1 MKPLV
6 AVFLSLVALTFGTA
20 LAGPS
25 AVFEAQEWVLENGE
39 IKTYSTSKTFSISGA
54 NQLSGLVRR
63 LSRGPSPAR
72 WVYRNKEVGWA
83 AVENPGYAFDMA
95 AVQRAYQGALE
106 EGAAQFTL
114 PVVYVEA
121 QQGTSYYRQLGI
133 RQMISEATTR
143 FWGSS
148 RERIHNIGVGA
159 ARLNGVMIAP
169 GQTFSFA
176 RAMGEVSERTGFKSA
191 FVIVGDKTEKGVGG
205 GMCQVST
212 TLFRS
217 AYFAGM
223 PIVDRAP
230 HSYQVAYYRP
240 TGLDATVYLPYRDF
254 KFKNDSPGYIMIQ
267 TAVWGSNL
275 TFRFFGTKDRS
286 TNWSNPY
293 IANRIPAPRTRY
305 IVDPTMRRQTFKQVD
320 FSADG
325 ARVTVNR
332 SVRYYNGLKRN
343 EVLTST
349 YRPWGAV
356 WLVGPG
362 TRLKSGRVLYTN
374 NDDAIGN
381 PYAQPATRTAQR

>member
-1 MKPLV
+1 MKPSV
-6 AVFLSLVALTFGTA
+6 AIFLSLAALAWGMA

-39 IKTYSTSKTFSISGA
+39 VKTYSTSKTYPIGGIS
-54 NQLSGLVRR
+54 QLNALVRR

-72 WVYRNKEVGWA
+72 WVFRNKEVGWA
-83 AVENPGYAFDMA
+83 AVEQPGYAFDLA
-95 AVQRAYQGALE
+95 QVQQAYQAAA
-106 EGAAQFTL
+106 EGGQTQFVLPVAYIEAAQG
-114 PVVYVEA
+114 VNYN
-121 QQGTSYYRQLGI
+121 RQLGI

-143 FWGSS
+143 FYGSS
-148 RERIHNIGVGA
+148 RERIHNIALGA

-176 RAMGEVSERTGFKSA
+176 RSMGEVSERTGFKPA
-191 FVIVGDKTEKGVGG
+191 FVIMGDKTEKGVGG

-212 TLFRS
+212 TIFRA

-240 TGLDATVYLPYRDF
+240 TGLDATVFLPYRDF
-254 KFKNDSPGYIMIQ
+254 KFKNDTPGYILVQ

-286 TNWSNPY
+286 VAWTNPS
-293 IANRIPAPRTRY
+293 IANRIAAPRTRF
-305 IVDPTMRRQTFKQVD
+305 IVDPTMGRQTFKQVD

-332 SVRYYNGLKRN
+332 SVKYYDGRKRN
-343 EVLTST
+343 EVLTSV
-349 YRPWGAV
+349 YKPWGAV

-381 PYAQPATRTAQR
+381 PYAQPVTRTAQR

>member
-1 MKPLV
+1 
-6 AVFLSLVALTFGTA
+6 
-20 LAGPS
+20 
-25 AVFEAQEWVLENGE
+25 
-39 IKTYSTSKTFSISGA
+39 
-54 NQLSGLVRR
+54 
-63 LSRGPSPAR
+63 
-72 WVYRNKEVGWA
+72 
-83 AVENPGYAFDMA
+83 
-95 AVQRAYQGALE
+95 
-106 EGAAQFTL
+106 
-114 PVVYVEA
+114 
-121 QQGTSYYRQLGI
+121 
-133 RQMISEATTR
+133 MISEATTR
-143 FWGSS
+143 FYGSS
-148 RERIHNIGVGA
+148 RERIHNIALGA

-176 RAMGEVSERTGFKSA
+176 RSMGEVSERTGFKPA
-191 FVIVGDKTEKGVGG
+191 FVIMGDKTEKGVGG

-212 TLFRS
+212 TIFRA

-240 TGLDATVYLPYRDF
+240 TGLDATVFLPYRDF
-254 KFKNDSPGYIMIQ
+254 KFKNDTPGYILVQ

-286 TNWSNPY
+286 VAWTNPS
-293 IANRIPAPRTRY
+293 ITNRIAAPRTRF
-305 IVDPTMRRQTFKQVD
+305 IVDPAMGRQTFKQVD

-332 SVRYYNGLKRN
+332 SVKYYDGRKRD
-343 EVLTST
+343 EVLTSV
-349 YRPWGAV
+349 YKPWGAV

-381 PYAQPATRTAQR
+381 PYAQPVTRTAQR